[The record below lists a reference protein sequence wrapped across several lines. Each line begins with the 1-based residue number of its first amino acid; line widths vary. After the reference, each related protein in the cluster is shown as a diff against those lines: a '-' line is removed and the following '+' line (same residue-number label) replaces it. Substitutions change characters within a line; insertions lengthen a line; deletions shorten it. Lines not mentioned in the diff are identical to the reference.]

1 MKYHVKNNSSAE
13 YIDVTGVLKSEDYIK
28 FF

>member
-13 YIDVTGVLKSEDYIK
+13 YIDTAGVLKSEDYIN